1 MKKLCI
7 IILFLIT
14 YSCGGIN
21 FVYKDNINITNPLY
35 EKTRVST
42 SGLDLALMKSYIP
55 MIFGI
60 QDDDTFI
67 LQIDIIENKK
77 KISVEKNQAASNIK
91 YELKFYYTLVLK
103 EKNCVSYKK
112 EISSYFTILPK
123 SDGYNYGTDASLEKK
138 YELAI
143 DNNLNKFVSFLSDI
157 DINNCQ

>member
-1 MKKLCI
+1 MKKLFVI
-7 IILFLIT
+7 ISFLII
-14 YSCGGIN
+14 YSCGGIS

-35 EKTRVST
+35 EKTKVST

-60 QDDDTFI
+60 QNDDIFI

-91 YELKFYYTLVLK
+91 YELRFYYTLVLK

-157 DINNCQ
+157 DINSCQ